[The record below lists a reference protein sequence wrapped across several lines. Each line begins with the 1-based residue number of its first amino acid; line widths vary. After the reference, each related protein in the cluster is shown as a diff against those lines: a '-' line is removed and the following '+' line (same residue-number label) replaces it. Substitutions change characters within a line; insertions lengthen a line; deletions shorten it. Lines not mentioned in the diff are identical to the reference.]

1 MKLLRKRRI
10 SRLCIL
16 QDDYITRSESW
27 ALLVSNNY
35 KALAKKIEGRTEE
48 INKLVDMQQQIM
60 H

>member
-10 SRLCIL
+10 WKLCIL

-35 KALAKKIEGRTEE
+35 KALAKTIERRTEA
-48 INKLVDMQQQIM
+48 INKLDDMQQQLM